1 MFCKVLE
8 FFLTYQY
15 EKKKMRKY
23 FSPNPESVPMF
34 EEPKTEKLD
43 YLTNNE
49 LGLSFLVNDEVELS
63 TDESESPIYS
73 TGGQVELNFTV
84 DLAGGGENVYVENV
98 AIDKYAITDLADI
111 EGDDYVIK
119 FDQQHY
125 NLVQYHIN
133 GELKY

>member
-1 MFCKVLE
+1 M
-8 FFLTYQY
+8 YQY

-23 FSPNPESVPMF
+23 FSSNPESVLMC

>member
-1 MFCKVLE
+1 
-8 FFLTYQY
+8 
-15 EKKKMRKY
+15 
-23 FSPNPESVPMF
+23 MF